1 LSGALGRYRSCPH
14 GWDGEDERQLALEVL
29 AGEPDPEAALAKLS
43 GDASRIV
50 SKHWPEIASVA

>member
-1 LSGALGRYRSCPH
+1 V
-14 GWDGEDERQLALEVL
+14 VL
-29 AGEPDPEAALAKLS
+29 AGESDPEAALAKLS